1 MPNAVSSSYPV
12 QTADVGATLRVA
24 VTAANNAGASVAVS
38 APTAPISAAPAPT
51 QQFQTLTFTGSL
63 TPKNGSR
70 SFAVTVGAGRT
81 HSELAFGK
89 CSSLNLDLFA
99 GAQAK
104 ASAHG
109 PSVVT
114 LDADLTAG
122 SYTYNVGGGR
132 CSFTLTVT
140 SPKP

>member
-1 MPNAVSSSYPV
+1 
-12 QTADVGATLRVA
+12 VGSTLRVT
-24 VTAANNAGASVAVS
+24 VTAANNAGASLAVS
-38 APTAPISAAPAPT
+38 APTAPISAAPASTP
-51 QQFQTLTFTGSL
+51 QFQTLTFTGSL

-70 SFAVTVGAGRT
+70 SFAVAVGAGRT

-99 GAQAK
+99 GTLAK
-104 ASAHG
+104 GSAHG

-114 LDADLTAG
+114 LDADLPAG

-140 SPKP
+140 APKP